1 MNTKIRLIQLKKSQK
16 WLLEELH
23 KIGERT
29 VDIPTLSKIINHKL
43 NTPLA
48 DRVRKEIDRI
58 LDEYE
63 NGKEA

>member
-1 MNTKIRLIQLKKSQK
+1 MNTKIRLIQLKKNQQ

-29 VDIPTLSKIINHKL
+29 VGVATLSKIINHKL

-48 DRVRKEIDRI
+48 ERVRKEIDQI
-58 LDEYE
+58 LDKYE
-63 NGKEA
+63 NEKKF